1 MSNLQLVLVTQ
12 AAKNITPQ
20 QVDMRVPLYSA
31 GCERKIRNAL
41 SHIKGLYSIDA
52 DLANQKVTVIGI
64 VDREEVLAAIRT
76 KRKDAHFLN
85 EELCRIDKVSDPSPQ
100 YAKTRTSNGTL
111 PIDVSNLRAATTS
124 AVKSIKRSIV
134 KRISFRGRSLI
145 RE

>member
-1 MSNLQLVLVTQ
+1 MSNLQLVLVTHPV
-12 AAKNITPQ
+12 KNVTPQ
-20 QVDMRVPLYSA
+20 RVDMRVPLYSP

-85 EELCRIDKVSDPSPQ
+85 EELCIIDKVSDPSIEP
-100 YAKTRTSNGTL
+100 AKTRTSTGIQR
-111 PIDVSNLRAATTS
+111 IDSSNLKDAAAS
-124 AVKSIKRSIV
+124 AMKSIKRSIV
-134 KRISFRGRSLI
+134 KKISFKGRK
-145 RE
+145 